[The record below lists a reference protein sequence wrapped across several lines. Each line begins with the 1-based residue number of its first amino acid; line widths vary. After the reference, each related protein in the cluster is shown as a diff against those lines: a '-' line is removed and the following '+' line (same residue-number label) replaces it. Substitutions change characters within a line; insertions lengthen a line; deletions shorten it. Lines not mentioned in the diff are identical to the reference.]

1 MPIERVQKI
10 LAAAGFGS
18 RRACEQLVVEGR
30 VAVNGQVARE
40 LPVLVNPESDRIT
53 VDGKPVRP
61 EKKVYFMLHKPK
73 DVFCT
78 AADPD
83 GRRRAIDLLRGV
95 PERVFPVGRL
105 DADST
110 GLLLLTNDGE
120 LTQRLT
126 HPRYGLQ
133 QTYRAEVA
141 GRMDESTLHRMREG
155 VWLAEGKSSPAEAT
169 IIYRRAQSTII
180 EIVLR
185 EARNREVRRVLA
197 KLGHKVYRLTRIKY
211 GNLSLKSLPI
221 GAFRPLRPEE
231 LKSLLR
237 AASGVTPMSAPP
249 AARVPRPR
257 PASAARPARG
267 LWQARGASDSRPG
280 RRKSSRASWGR

>member
-1 MPIERVQKI
+1 MPIERIQKV

-30 VAVNGQVARE
+30 VAVNGTIARN
-40 LPVLVNPESDRIT
+40 LPVLVDPESDRIT
-53 VDGKPVRP
+53 VDGKPVHP

-78 AADPD
+78 AADPA
-83 GRRRAIDLLRGV
+83 GRKLAIDFLRGV
-95 PERVFPVGRL
+95 PERIFPVGRL

-120 LTQRLT
+120 LTQRLS
-126 HPRYGLQ
+126 HPRFGVS

-141 GRMDESTLHRMREG
+141 GRMDDSALHRMRDG
-155 VWLAEGKSSPAEAT
+155 VWLAEGKSSPADAT

-180 EIVLR
+180 EITLR

-197 KLGHKVYRLTRIKY
+197 KLGHKVYRLTRIKF
-211 GNLSLKSLPI
+211 GNLSLKSLPL
-221 GAFRPLRPEE
+221 GAYRPLRPDE
-231 LKSLLR
+231 LKSLRR
-237 AASGVTPMSAPP
+237 AASGPTPPP
-249 AARVPRPR
+249 ALSAARSFRPR
-257 PASAARPARG
+257 PASASRSTRGRWPAPAAGDKR
-267 LWQARGASDSRPG
+267 QG
-280 RRKSSRASWGR
+280 RRRSSRASSGR

>member
-1 MPIERVQKI
+1 MPIERVQKV

-30 VAVNGQVARE
+30 VSVNGEIARN
-40 LPVLVNPESDRIT
+40 LPVLVDPATDRIL

-61 EKKVYFMLHKPK
+61 EKKVYFILHKPK

-83 GRRRAIDLLRGV
+83 GRKRAIDFLRGV
-95 PERVFPVGRL
+95 PERIFPVGRL

-110 GLLLLTNDGE
+110 GLLLLTNDGD

-126 HPRYGLQ
+126 HPRFGVP

-141 GRMDESTLHRMREG
+141 GRMDDNALQRMQQG
-155 VWLAEGKSSPAEAT
+155 VWLAEGKSNPAEAT
-169 IIYRRAQSTII
+169 IIYRRSQSTII
-180 EIVLR
+180 EIIIR
-185 EARNREVRRVLA
+185 ESRNREIRRVLA
-197 KLGHKVYRLTRIKY
+197 KLGHKVYRLTRIKF
-211 GNLSLKSLPI
+211 GNLSLKTLPI

-231 LKSLLR
+231 LKALLR
-237 AASGVTPMSAPP
+237 IASGVTPPPAP
-249 AARVPRPR
+249 AARSFRPR
-257 PASAARPARG
+257 PASTARPARG
-267 LWQARGASDSRPG
+267 RWPARAAGDKPQG
-280 RRKSSRASWGR
+280 RRRSSRASSGR